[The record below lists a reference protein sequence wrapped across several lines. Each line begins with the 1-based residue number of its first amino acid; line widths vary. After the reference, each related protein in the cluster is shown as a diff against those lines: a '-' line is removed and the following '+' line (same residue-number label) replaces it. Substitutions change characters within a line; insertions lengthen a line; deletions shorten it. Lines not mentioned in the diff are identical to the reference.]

1 MGDTALAMLAMAWAM
16 VDTTDM
22 ESMPR
27 GVLILRLRLT
37 RTSMEDTALAT
48 ALAMLAMALAMED
61 TMESMA
67 RGVLSL
73 RLRLT
78 RTSMEDM
85 ALAMALAMEDTMELD
100 TMAGASKGIYWL
112 ISVFGY
118 FCSSLFAFEKCLSST
133 DAQYKKESDL
143 FAKYDSLTENTLSTA
158 QK

>member
-1 MGDTALAMLAMAWAM
+1 MALAME
-16 VDTTDM
+16 DTMDM
-22 ESMPR
+22 ESMAR

-48 ALAMLAMALAMED
+48 ALAM
-61 TMESMA
+61 
-67 RGVLSL
+67 
-73 RLRLT
+73 
-78 RTSMEDM
+78 
-85 ALAMALAMEDTMELD
+85 EDTMELD
-100 TMAGASKGIYWL
+100 TKAGASKGIYWL

-158 QK
+158 

>member
-1 MGDTALAMLAMAWAM
+1 MARGALRLRLRLSPPGAMALAME
-16 VDTTDM
+16 DTMDM
-22 ESMPR
+22 ESMAR

-37 RTSMEDTALAT
+37 RTSMEDTV
-48 ALAMLAMALAMED
+48 LAMALAMED
-61 TMESMA
+61 TMESIA

-85 ALAMALAMEDTMELD
+85 ALATALAMEDTMELD

-118 FCSSLFAFEKCLSST
+118 FCSSLFAFEKCLS
-133 DAQYKKESDL
+133 
-143 FAKYDSLTENTLSTA
+143 
-158 QK
+158 